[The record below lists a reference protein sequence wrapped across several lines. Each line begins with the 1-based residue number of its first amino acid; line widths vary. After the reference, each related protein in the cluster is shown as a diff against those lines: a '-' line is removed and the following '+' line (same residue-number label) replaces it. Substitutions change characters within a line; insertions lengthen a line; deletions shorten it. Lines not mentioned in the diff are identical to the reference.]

1 MNKKYIK
8 FTTISI
14 LALILAV
21 FIIMFIFWQTPINMT
36 DTKKSAIIMLWF
48 FFTIASFL
56 LDD

>member
-8 FTTISI
+8 FTIISI

-21 FIIMFIFWQTPINMT
+21 FIIMFIVWQTPNNMT
-36 DTKKSAIIMLWF
+36 NVNRIAIIMLWF
-48 FFTIASFL
+48 FFTITSFL

>member
-8 FTTISI
+8 FTIMSI

-21 FIIMFIFWQTPINMT
+21 FIMMFILWQTPINMNNANRF
-36 DTKKSAIIMLWF
+36 AIIMLWF
-48 FFTIASFL
+48 FFTITSFL